1 MLVSITDIQY
11 KATLSM
17 AAYVRDKREKTPNI
31 LPNTS
36 SVLALY
42 NEWIS
47 RSGIILTTEDTIWAL
62 DTLKDLCAQPL
73 CILACACKLDKV

>member
-1 MLVSITDIQY
+1 MLVSITDIKY
-11 KATLSM
+11 KAVLSM

-31 LPNTS
+31 LPSTS

-47 RSGIILTTEDTIWAL
+47 HSGIILTTEDTLWAL
-62 DTLKDLCAQPL
+62 DTLKDLCAQPFHT
-73 CILACACKLDKV
+73 LACACKLDKV